1 MLNGQIERHQTG
13 SQMELQHKLI
23 EITKIFTDKDINN
36 NSHYIDDLD
45 FDSLTVI
52 EFIMKLED
60 EYNIEISDDEVSKIY
75 RVQDALELLQRKVK

>member
-1 MLNGQIERHQTG
+1 MQD
-13 SQMELQHKLI
+13 KLI
-23 EITKIFTDKDINN
+23 EITKQFTDKDINI

-52 EFIMKLED
+52 EFIMELEN
-60 EYNIEISDDEVSKIY
+60 EYNIEIQDDEVSKIY

>member
-1 MLNGQIERHQTG
+1 
-13 SQMELQHKLI
+13 MELQHKLI

-75 RVQDALELLQRKVK
+75 RVQDALELLQSKVK

>member
-1 MLNGQIERHQTG
+1 MLNGRIERYQNG

-23 EITKIFTDKDINN
+23 EITKQFTDKDINIS
-36 NSHYIDDLD
+36 SHYIDDLD

-52 EFIMKLED
+52 EFIMELEN
-60 EYNIEISDDEVSKIY
+60 EYNIEIQDDEISKIY